1 MLESRFFIYIL
12 LFFLI
17 AIIVRWT
24 LVEKFM
30 DTDVHISNNGT
41 KCEQCCNQL
50 QQTSECNKKCI
61 FDGAICRCCKNY
73 SSHAK

>member
-41 KCEQCCNQL
+41 KCEQCCNH
-50 QQTSECNKKCI
+50 
-61 FDGAICRCCKNY
+61 F
-73 SSHAK
+73 